1 MFSTFCRRSAVSVP
15 SRTHA
20 IQRFGDLRWIGQ
32 SSRWFADQGWSL
44 LVSAPQSKSALIDHD
59 FHNTRHL
66 QDLME
71 HLKIPDFRLC
81 VLFMQK
87 ELFTVNLLFVHLTQE
102 SQVSKSVTCH
112 CPPSL
117 DVSCQSLQLRRWY
130 ATWRMQRVRMVSL
143 SSDTRVLSGDQL
155 LCWNRIPCEDS
166 RPFGDSSRS
175 EVHAQW
181 TVRAQDTQPLV
192 SRSDPTLP
200 STCPVHPLAFRTTS
214 SLLCRQP
221 CQPPFPRPR
230 DEADGITTDAV
241 GTVGNGL
248 GASLEDDALA
258 STRTT
263 HDREFSLRIFQRSS
277 LVSSQ
282 QGFSQSSTG
291 HLVTSHRLFDA
302 GATCRCMRFR
312 NSVQNELRH
321 TAREWNRIASIRHS
335 FSGRSVSALRGLHQQ
350 SPVSDVHL
358 RSVLQRS
365 QVVPLRNLGFQ
376 EPVATARQQA
386 CPGALGS
393 LSLPEVFP
401 ADFEFVR
408 HLAQCLCRT
417 PTFSQRLRGTIGTI
431 QRSNAPTFG
440 ETTGSLANGEIE
452 DMISENREHFAKC
465 SPFQSLMWSCSMWF
479 ASCEWDKPG

>member
-1 MFSTFCRRSAVSVP
+1 
-15 SRTHA
+15 
-20 IQRFGDLRWIGQ
+20 
-32 SSRWFADQGWSL
+32 
-44 LVSAPQSKSALIDHD
+44 
-59 FHNTRHL
+59 
-66 QDLME
+66 
-71 HLKIPDFRLC
+71 
-81 VLFMQK
+81 
-87 ELFTVNLLFVHLTQE
+87 
-102 SQVSKSVTCH
+102 
-112 CPPSL
+112 
-117 DVSCQSLQLRRWY
+117 
-130 ATWRMQRVRMVSL
+130 MVSL

-155 LCWNRIPCEDS
+155 LCWNRIPCEDP

-192 SRSDPTLP
+192 SRSDTTLP

-230 DEADGITTDAV
+230 RNHDRCSRYSRQWSGCFTQRWRAGFNA
-241 GTVGNGL
+241 
-248 GASLEDDALA
+248 DDAWQGVQSQDLSEVVSCLFA
-258 STRTT
+258 TRFQPIEHGPSRHQPST
-263 HDREFSLRIFQRSS
+263 LRCGRDMQ
-277 LVSSQ
+277 VYAVSQ
-282 QGFSQSSTG
+282 QCPKRAA
-291 HLVTSHRLFDA
+291 SHRI
-302 GATCRCMRFR
+302 C
-312 NSVQNELRH
+312 
-321 TAREWNRIASIRHS
+321 EWNRIASIRHC

-350 SPVSDVHL
+350 SPVSDVHV

-479 ASCEWDKPG
+479 ASCVWDKLG